1 MAASVKDV
9 AARAGVSPKT
19 VSNVVHDRPKVAPE
33 TRRRVQAA
41 MAELGYQPNLTARSL
56 RSGRTGLLTL
66 AIPNIAAPYFAELAH
81 LVIEAAAARDY
92 TVLIEETEGLRA
104 REVDVL
110 NGVPPRL
117 SDGTV
122 ISPLALNADD
132 VRDAAPRGPIVLLG
146 ERIGDGPADHVA
158 VDNEAVARDAT
169 GHLVGL
175 GRRRIAAVGYQD
187 DPLAG
192 TSQLR
197 YRGFCSALRD
207 AGLEVPAPVAV
218 DTYQWADGAAAVDAL
233 LQRETVPDALVC
245 FNDEL
250 AIGAMRRLSELG
262 YSVPGDVAVIGIDDI
277 PEARHMIPSLSTVAP
292 DKGVLAAT
300 VVDRLLERID
310 GAAEG
315 PRDVVIPHRLVVR
328 ESTRGRRPLA
338 VMGGPAAGA

>member
-19 VSNVVHDRPKVAPE
+19 VSNVVHGRPKVAPE
-33 TRRRVQAA
+33 TRLRVQAA

-110 NGVPPRL
+110 NGIPPRL

-122 ISPLALNADD
+122 ISPLALNEDD
-132 VRDAAPRGPIVLLG
+132 VRDAAPRGALVLLG

-169 GHLVGL
+169 AHVVGL

-197 YRGFCSALRD
+197 YRGFCAGLAA
-207 AGLEVPAPVAV
+207 AGLEIPQPVAV
-218 DTYQWADGAAAVDAL
+218 EGYRWSDGGAAVDAL
-233 LQRETVPDALVC
+233 VQREQVPDALVC

-250 AIGAMRRLSELG
+250 AIGALRRLAELG
-262 YSVPGDVAVIGIDDI
+262 YSVPADVAVIGVDDI
-277 PEARHMIPSLSTVAP
+277 AESRHVTPSLTTISP
-292 DKGVLAAT
+292 DKELLAAT
-300 VVDRLLERID
+300 VVDCVIERIE
-310 GAAEG
+310 GAADG
-315 PRDVVIPHRLVVR
+315 PRDVVIPHHIVVR
-328 ESTRGRRPLA
+328 ESTRGRRPGL
-338 VMGGPAAGA
+338 G